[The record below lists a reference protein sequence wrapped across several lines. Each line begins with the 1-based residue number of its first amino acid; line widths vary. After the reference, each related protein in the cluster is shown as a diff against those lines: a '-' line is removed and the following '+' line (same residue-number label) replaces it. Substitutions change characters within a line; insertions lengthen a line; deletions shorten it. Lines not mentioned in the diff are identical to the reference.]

1 MGTVVFAGIST
12 EKCHFTFVCMSIM
25 SSMQLYFN
33 KAVLYGL
40 TGKKSCQLFPTM
52 QLVEMQHVSVSF
64 HFEFHFLSITTV
76 VFFF

>member
-1 MGTVVFAGIST
+1 MIYSNRLVTSHLKMGTVVFAGIST

-40 TGKKSCQLFPTM
+40 TGKKSFQLFY
-52 QLVEMQHVSVSF
+52 SDDAAR
-64 HFEFHFLSITTV
+64 
-76 VFFF
+76 